1 MLRKWLGKLLGNS
14 HDKTRGSRHRPYR
27 SSDDY
32 VKRSDGGGTSHNR
45 LQQYGHTHYKKKRSS
60 SSYSS

>member
-1 MLRKWLGKLLGNS
+1 MLRRLLSKLLGL
-14 HDKTRGSRHRPYR
+14 DKRNGSQYRPYR

-32 VKRSDGGGTSHNR
+32 RRPSNGNKYNQHN
-45 LQQYGHTHYKKKRSS
+45 QYGNSHYKKKRSS

>member
-1 MLRKWLGKLLGNS
+1 MIRKILSKLLGMNKQSGS
-14 HDKTRGSRHRPYR
+14 HYRPFR

-32 VKRSDGGGTSHNR
+32 RKQQPYGNRYNQHN
-45 LQQYGHTHYKKKRSS
+45 QYGHSHYKKKRSS